1 MADLPVAIPAAVINV
16 CGMHWLRNA
25 FLTHFLR
32 KVIRWIE
39 CLGIS
44 MGAPMAHQ
52 IETTSAKIAYGR
64 FSRRLKAFA
73 IDWIIIMLLLVTA
86 LFVAVSTSSD
96 RVGRVL
102 GFTFVVVWLLYEPL
116 LVWPAGST
124 VGHYIS
130 NLRVVDD
137 RTHGNVSFLKA
148 VARLLIKS
156 LLGIYSFIT
165 MGTTSRHQAVHDL
178 LTRSTVQIRD
188 QSKARDFEYVVEN
201 TKLLSPT
208 MPSRLRR
215 LAAILCYSF
224 AVLAFYTVS
233 MGVLTSNVC
242 LSSGRCSSA
251 ENAIIQ
257 IGALI
262 FLGASTLFII
272 QGWRGRL
279 YGCRGRV
286 AN

>member
-1 MADLPVAIPAAVINV
+1 
-16 CGMHWLRNA
+16 
-25 FLTHFLR
+25 
-32 KVIRWIE
+32 
-39 CLGIS
+39 
-44 MGAPMAHQ
+44 MAHH
-52 IETTSAKIAYGR
+52 IETTSTKTAYGR

-73 IDWIIIMLLLVTA
+73 IDWIIIMLLLVMA
-86 LFVAVSTSSD
+86 LFVAVSTNSD

-116 LVWPAGST
+116 LVWLTGST

-148 VARLLIKS
+148 VARLVIKS
-156 LLGIYSFIT
+156 PLGIYSFTT
-165 MGTTSRHQAVHDL
+165 MATTSRHQAVHDL

-224 AVLAFYTVS
+224 ATFVFYIILIR
-233 MGVLTSNVC
+233 VLTSNVC
-242 LSSGRCSSA
+242 LSWGRCSST
-251 ENAIIQ
+251 ENAMIEV
-257 IGALI
+257 GALI
-262 FLGASTLFII
+262 LFGASALFII

-279 YGCRGRV
+279 YGCRAGV
-286 AN
+286 AS

>member
-1 MADLPVAIPAAVINV
+1 
-16 CGMHWLRNA
+16 
-25 FLTHFLR
+25 
-32 KVIRWIE
+32 
-39 CLGIS
+39 
-44 MGAPMAHQ
+44 MAHH
-52 IETTSAKIAYGR
+52 IDTTSAKTAYGR

-73 IDWIIIMLLLVTA
+73 IDWIIIMLLLVMA
-86 LFVAVSTSSD
+86 LFVAVSTDSD

-116 LVWPAGST
+116 LVRLTGST

-148 VARLLIKS
+148 VARLVIKS

-201 TKLLSPT
+201 TKLLSRT

-215 LAAILCYSF
+215 LAAILCYLF
-224 AVLAFYTVS
+224 ATFVFYTVLIS
-233 MGVLTSNVC
+233 VLASNVC
-242 LSSGRCSSA
+242 ISSGRCSST
-251 ENAIIQ
+251 ENAIIEV
-257 IGALI
+257 GALI
-262 FLGASTLFII
+262 LFGASALFII

-279 YGCRGRV
+279 YGCRAGA